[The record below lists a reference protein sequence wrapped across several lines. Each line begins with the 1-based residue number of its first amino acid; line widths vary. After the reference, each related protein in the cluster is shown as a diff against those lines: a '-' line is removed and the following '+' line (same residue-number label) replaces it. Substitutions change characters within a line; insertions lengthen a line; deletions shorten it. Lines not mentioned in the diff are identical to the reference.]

1 MATEKTRLDKAFLE
15 TKRRQLTDLREKL
28 RGTRTESQDEE
39 AGINADARGEAR
51 EFEDDAQ
58 KLTTLELDGNL
69 EARDTARLM
78 TVERALQKIA
88 EGTYG
93 LSDASGEPIPL
104 ERLEAVPDAIY
115 TLAEQAA
122 RDQRQ

>member
-15 TKRRQLTDLREKL
+15 TKRRQLSDLREKL
-28 RGTRTESQDEE
+28 RGTRAESQDEE
-39 AGINADARGEAR
+39 AGINADAHGEAR
-51 EFEDDAQ
+51 EYEDDAQ
-58 KLTTLELDGNL
+58 KLTTLELDGSL
-69 EARDTARLM
+69 EARDTARLI